1 LILQVLDR
9 NSRNCEKRSKL
20 PDFCE
25 NAAFLLV
32 FAGFQ
37 DYHSANAFPEEKLA
51 CLLPWFRDREAPALT
66 RLHPVGG

>member
-1 LILQVLDR
+1 
-9 NSRNCEKRSKL
+9 L

-25 NAAFLLV
+25 IAAFLLV